1 MRRANILKAVMVAAS
16 SLTLFVTANQV
27 NAAATNR
34 QKQAG
39 VISVN
44 YSGLGKVALLDSN
57 GHYTGQYVNKNSRWK
72 IFEKADINGR
82 TMYRLGTD
90 KQWIPAQYA
99 SQNTATS
106 AISNRQIK
114 SGTITVTY
122 SGLGR
127 VALIDASG
135 NYTSQYVNKGS
146 HWKVVEQATINGRT
160 MYRLG
165 TDRQWIPAQYAS
177 FYTPSVHNTY
187 RASSSN
193 SGMSLSG
200 MPGQGPDVTK
210 PLWDKPIEVPDGT
223 KISGLTADIAHVV
236 TPTYIIGPT
245 GKRYDLPVGN
255 ADGIAQTIAKAIN
268 ESGLHLTDK
277 QRVGLAAEY
286 VALFTGFSNYTMSGP
301 YYAKPYGLFV
311 KHEYSCAGTARALG
325 LVLGYMGYHWQHV
338 NPNAYKHQWVQVQMD
353 GKTGWADGEIGYVG
367 YGNNWGDDVTWY
379 H

>member
-1 MRRANILKAVMVAAS
+1 MVAAS
-16 SLTLFVTANQV
+16 SLTLFATANQV
-27 NAAATNR
+27 NATATNR

-99 SQNTATS
+99 S
-106 AISNRQIK
+106 
-114 SGTITVTY
+114 
-122 SGLGR
+122 
-127 VALIDASG
+127 
-135 NYTSQYVNKGS
+135 
-146 HWKVVEQATINGRT
+146 
-160 MYRLG
+160 
-165 TDRQWIPAQYAS
+165 
-177 FYTPSVHNTY
+177 FYTPTRAYHTNTNI
-187 RASSSN
+187 SSN
-193 SGMSLSG
+193 YGMRSSRLL
-200 MPGQGPDVTK
+200 GQGSDVTK
-210 PLWDKPIEVPDGT
+210 PLWDKPIKVPDGT
-223 KISGLTADIAHVV
+223 IISGKTNKIAHSV

-268 ESGLHLTDK
+268 ESGLKLTDK
-277 QRVGLAAEY
+277 QRVGLAAGY
-286 VALFTGFSNYTMSGP
+286 VSMFTTFSNYTMSGP

-353 GKTGWADGEIGYVG
+353 GKTGWADGETGYVG
-367 YGNNWGDDVTWY
+367 YGNNWGDDNTWY
-379 H
+379 Y